1 MLTME
6 EEMCQWGGRAILTC
20 MLEDRVEEGIEGQ
33 QSANPPGNNLIEVST
48 A

>member
-6 EEMCQWGGRAILTC
+6 EGMCQWGGRAILTC
-20 MLEDRVEEGIEGQ
+20 VLEDRVEEGIGGQ
-33 QSANPPGNNLIEVST
+33 QSANPPGNKLKEVST